1 MDVLHALFLDF
12 VGDCLQNRVD
22 VTVPLNVTLIVAL
35 AGDWHVDVWTAIA
48 GTARGGGSGSG
59 GRGAG

>member
-35 AGDWHVDVWTAIA
+35 AGNWYVDVWTAIA
-48 GTARGGGSGSG
+48 GTARGGGSVSG